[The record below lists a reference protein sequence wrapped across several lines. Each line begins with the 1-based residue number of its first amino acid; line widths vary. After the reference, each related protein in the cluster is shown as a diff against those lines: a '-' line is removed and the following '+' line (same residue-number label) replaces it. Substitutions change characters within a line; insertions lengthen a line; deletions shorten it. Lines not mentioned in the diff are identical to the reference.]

1 MDKYNFEDY
10 LHPLNRYSI
19 EENHWF
25 ESIVSWQHPIEGCYG
40 NDTIH
45 IEKREEMQ
53 MSHDCLSHRTSVAI
67 AALSQILRYMLSR
80 DI

>member
-1 MDKYNFEDY
+1 MEQIVFGGLLGWADFFQ
-10 LHPLNRYSI
+10 
-19 EENHWF
+19 ENHWF
-25 ESIVSWQHPIEGCYG
+25 ESIASWQHPIEGCYG